1 MKRKNL
7 LNENQVRKFMK
18 LARIRGELTDTFVA
32 SKGLIR
38 EGKDEDAMRE
48 RGDEESMEER
58 GGMMP
63 PAKRDDEMREGD
75 DEMREGDDEM
85 REGDDMDEEE
95 ETALAPT
102 DDAPEMDMD
111 MDMGGEEISLS
122 REEAVDLVDQIVND
136 LTVGLGMG
144 DAEVTDDDMGDDM
157 EMGDDDMDMEMGDD
171 DVEIDDDVEMMDEEE
186 IVNETL
192 RRVAARLNGMNERQK
207 IINEAYRRIAI
218 RYGAKRGN

>member
-32 SKGLIR
+32 GKGLIR
-38 EGKDEDAMRE
+38 EGKDEDAM
-48 RGDEESMEER
+48 EEE
-58 GGMMP
+58 
-63 PAKRDDEMREGD
+63 
-75 DEMREGDDEM
+75 
-85 REGDDMDEEE
+85 EGDDMEEEE

-102 DDAPEMDMD
+102 DDAPEMDMDMGDDD

-136 LTVGLGMG
+136 LTAGLGMG

-207 IINEAYRRIAI
+207 IINEAYRRIAV